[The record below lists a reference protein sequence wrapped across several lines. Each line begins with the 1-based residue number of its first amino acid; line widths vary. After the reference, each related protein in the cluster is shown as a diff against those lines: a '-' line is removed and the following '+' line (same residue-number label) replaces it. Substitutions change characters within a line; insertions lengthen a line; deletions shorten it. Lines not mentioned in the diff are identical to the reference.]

1 MPNQHQIDSAA
12 PVVASSAEQLPKEA
26 PDAGVAQAHYYSSA
40 VEPVGSAAA
49 EVEHRKRK
57 AAAEGVHRTM
67 MAAET
72 RLTAGDPSVDE
83 LGEVDAVAI
92 RSSSAAEGNR
102 IR

>member
-26 PDAGVAQAHYYSSA
+26 LDAGVAQAHYYSSA

-67 MAAET
+67 LAAE

-102 IR
+102 TR